1 MTAQVHRDEM
11 RQDDDRAIIERS
23 RRDPEAFA
31 ELYDRH
37 APAIH
42 RYLARRL
49 GRDLADD
56 LLAETFLQAFGKRH
70 RYDLDRADALPW
82 LYGFATR
89 LVGRHRRGE
98 ARFWRA
104 VARTGADPAAG
115 SADEG
120 VADRVAAQSSRR
132 DLAGALARLNRGQRD
147 VLLLTASG
155 DLTPAEIGAALG
167 IATGTVHSRL
177 SRARARMREALG
189 GIDPL
194 DFREVQF
201 HG

>member
-1 MTAQVHRDEM
+1 MTAEVHQHSDK
-11 RQDDDRAIIERS
+11 AIIERS

-31 ELYDRH
+31 GLYDRH

-56 LLAETFLQAFGKRH
+56 LMAETFLQAFRQRD
-70 RYDLDRADALPW
+70 RYDPERLNALPW
-82 LYGFATR
+82 LYGIATN
-89 LVGRHRRGE
+89 LINQHRRRE
-98 ARFWRA
+98 MRFWRA

-120 VADRVAAQSSRR
+120 VADRVAAQGTRPR
-132 DLAGALARLNRGQRD
+132 LADALRRLNRGQRD

-155 DLTPAEIGAALG
+155 DLSPAEIGTALG

-194 DFREVQF
+194 DMGEEQF

>member
-1 MTAQVHRDEM
+1 MTAEVHQHSDK
-11 RQDDDRAIIERS
+11 AIIERS

-31 ELYDRH
+31 ALYDRH

-56 LLAETFLQAFGKRH
+56 LLAETFLRAFRQRD
-70 RYDLDRADALPW
+70 RYNPERLNALPW
-82 LYGFATR
+82 LYGIATN
-89 LVGRHRRGE
+89 LIGQHRRHE
-98 ARFWRA
+98 VRLWRA
-104 VARTGADPAAG
+104 MARTGADPAAI

-120 VADRVAAQSSRR
+120 VADRVAAQGVRP
-132 DLAGALARLNRGQRD
+132 DLARALSRLERGQRD

-155 DLTPAEIGAALG
+155 DLSPAEIGAALG
-167 IATGTVHSRL
+167 VATGTVHSRL
-177 SRARARMREALG
+177 SRARTKMREALG

-194 DFREVQF
+194 DIGEEQLD
-201 HG
+201 G